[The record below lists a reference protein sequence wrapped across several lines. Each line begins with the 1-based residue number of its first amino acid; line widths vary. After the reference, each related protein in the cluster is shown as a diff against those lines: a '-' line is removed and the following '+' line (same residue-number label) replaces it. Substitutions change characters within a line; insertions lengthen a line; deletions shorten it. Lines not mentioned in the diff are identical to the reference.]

1 MTVRQRMTDG
11 TGTSGA
17 CRHPQLPS
25 APHLLAVAAL
35 AWHARRQ
42 RSYLL

>member
-1 MTVRQRMTDG
+1 MTVRQRMTDV
-11 TGTSGA
+11 TRTSAA
-17 CRHPQLPS
+17 CRRVRLPS

>member
-1 MTVRQRMTDG
+1 MTDG

-17 CRHPQLPS
+17 CRRPRLPS
-25 APHLLAVAAL
+25 ALRLLAVAAL

-42 RSYLL
+42 RSNAL